1 MTQYDNTSGNLNRKI
16 LLSGVYDP
24 DRPDTDHRFLEKAPT
39 GIFSTYNVATAPVS
53 TEFFTE
59 YGSPKHWQDTISDY
73 TMQKN
78 VGRQA
83 VAGAGTTETDKRSTA
98 DLTVA
103 NEFELDVNSLTHNF
117 QTMTAIGPLPGIPRR
132 NLSDIRST
140 YQLNALSIDLGMMR
154 EVIAV
159 QGFLVDRVGHPSSTS
174 GHHMRRQHLLDIVR
188 SQYGFIHGLSK
199 GGKDI
204 SMINVNRFPALTIG
218 PMYGRTAGNDQDY
231 EGDQPSDDVR
241 GYEIKGSTNSYQRN
255 HASTNGKSVKSSWS
269 PTPTYKGRQRY
280 RGLIIRCSVQNQGGR
295 PDIWQYSFEFVVIKN
310 EMQMR
315 LSSNEDVTLA
325 FGLAAKSFEAPPDG

>member
-24 DRPDTDHRFLEKAPT
+24 DRPDTDHKFLEKAPT
-39 GIFSTYNVATAPVS
+39 GIFNTYSSTTAPVS
-53 TEFFTE
+53 SELYSQ
-59 YGSPKHWQDTISDY
+59 YGSAKHWQDTISDY

-78 VGRQA
+78 MGQQA
-83 VAGAGTTETDKRSTA
+83 VAGEGTDPSDNRSTS

-159 QGFLVDRVGHPSSTS
+159 QGILVDRVDHPSSTS
-174 GHHMRRQHLLDIVR
+174 THHMRRQHLLDIVR
-188 SQYGFIHGLSK
+188 SQYGFIHGLSR

-241 GYEIKGSTNSYQRN
+241 GYEVKGWTNAYQRN
-255 HASTNGKSVKSSWS
+255 HALANGKAVKSSWS
-269 PTPTYKGRQRY
+269 PTPTYKGRHRY

-325 FGLAAKSFEAPPDG
+325 FGLAANTFEYL